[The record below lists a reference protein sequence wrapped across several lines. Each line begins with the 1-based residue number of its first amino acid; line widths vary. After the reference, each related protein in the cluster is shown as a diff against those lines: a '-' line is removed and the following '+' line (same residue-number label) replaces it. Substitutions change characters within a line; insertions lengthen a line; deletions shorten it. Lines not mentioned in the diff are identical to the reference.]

1 MSNVVTASQRTYC
14 LASQFLYWL
23 LLRSLM
29 CKIARPAVRAASLI
43 VNFAADAGEAGKG
56 KRLSTMVMR
65 AKT

>member
-1 MSNVVTASQRTYC
+1 
-14 LASQFLYWL
+14 
-23 LLRSLM
+23 M